1 MFRSALF
8 RLSYCKPS
16 KKITYQIAYELKCVL
31 TLPIMI
37 RLVAL
42 IIAITLQIVAAV
54 LAIRLVRVTKYRASW
69 ILISVGFILM
79 AIKMII
85 KLIQFINDDFSFYL
99 KPADDWLGVVI
110 SFLFTAGVF
119 LIGELFHSISRAER
133 EHRRSERRLMRAII
147 QTEERERRRFAKDLH
162 DGLGPLLSTARMS
175 MSALLQYE
183 RDDHSKQ
190 VLENANNVINE
201 AVESIKEISN
211 NLSPHVLTNFGLASA
226 IRNFVF
232 KVGQS
237 KAVNITFNTVLTD
250 NDRFDSNIETVMYRA
265 TCELINNSLK
275 HAEASSIDISLEKIQ
290 RTLVI
295 KYDDNGRG
303 FDSEAVSN
311 TQNNGMG
318 LSNIASRMN
327 SINGTFVYSSAPGDG
342 FHAIMKVKI

>member
-1 MFRSALF
+1 
-8 RLSYCKPS
+8 
-16 KKITYQIAYELKCVL
+16 
-31 TLPIMI
+31 MI

-69 ILISVGFILM
+69 ILISIGFILM
-79 AIKMII
+79 AVKMII
-85 KLIQFINDDFSFYL
+85 KLIQFLNDDFSFYL
-99 KPADDWLGVVI
+99 RPADDWLGVVI

-119 LIGELFHSISRAER
+119 LIGEMFYSLSRAER

-147 QTEERERRRFAKDLH
+147 QTEENERRRFANDLH
-162 DGLGPLLSTARMS
+162 DGLGPLLSTARMTI
-175 MSALLQYE
+175 SALLQHE

-190 VLENANNVINE
+190 VLESASNVINE

-232 KVGQS
+232 KVSQS
-237 KAVNITFNTVLTD
+237 KAVKINFDTMLTD
-250 NDRFDSNIETVMYRA
+250 SNRFNSNIETVMYRA
-265 TCELINNSLK
+265 TCELINNTLK
-275 HAEASSIDISLEKIQ
+275 HAEASVIDISLEKIQ
-290 RTLVI
+290 HTLVI
-295 KYDDNGRG
+295 KYDDNGHG
-303 FDSEAVSN
+303 FDSEKIGN
-311 TQNNGMG
+311 DPNGGMG

-327 SINGTFVYSSAPGDG
+327 SINGVFVYNSAPGDG

>member
-1 MFRSALF
+1 MR
-8 RLSYCKPS
+8 
-16 KKITYQIAYELKCVL
+16 L

-54 LAIRLVRVTKYRASW
+54 LAIRLVKVTKYRASW
-69 ILISVGFILM
+69 ILISIGFILM
-79 AIKMII
+79 AVKMII

-99 KPADDWLGVVI
+99 KPADDWLGVII
-110 SFLFTAGVF
+110 SFMFTAGVF
-119 LIGELFHSISRAER
+119 LIGEMFYALSRAER
-133 EHRRSERRLMRAII
+133 ERKRSDRRLVRAII

-175 MSALLQYE
+175 MSALLQHE
-183 RDDHSKQ
+183 RDDHSRQ

-211 NLSPHVLTNFGLASA
+211 NLSPHVLVNFGLASA
-226 IRNFVF
+226 IKNFVF
-232 KVGQS
+232 KVSQS
-237 KAVNITFNTVLTD
+237 KSIRISFDTVLTD
-250 NDRFDSNIETVMYRA
+250 TDRFDSNIETVMYRA
-265 TCELINNSLK
+265 TCELINNTIK
-275 HAEASSIDISLEKIQ
+275 HANATDVTISLEKIQ

-303 FDSEAVSN
+303 FDSEKAASEPN
-311 TQNNGMG
+311 SGMG

-327 SINGTFVYSSAPGDG
+327 SINGVFVYNSAPGDG

>member
-1 MFRSALF
+1 
-8 RLSYCKPS
+8 
-16 KKITYQIAYELKCVL
+16 
-31 TLPIMI
+31 MI

-42 IIAITLQIVAAV
+42 IISITLQVVAAV
-54 LAIRLVRVTKYRASW
+54 LAIRLMRVTKYRASW
-69 ILISVGFILM
+69 ILISIGFILM
-79 AIKMII
+79 AVKMSI

-99 KPADDWLGVVI
+99 RPADDWLGVVI
-110 SFLFTAGVF
+110 AFLFTAGVF
-119 LIGELFHSISRAER
+119 LIGELFYTLSRAER
-133 EHRRSERRLMRAII
+133 ERRRSERRLMRAII

-175 MSALLQYE
+175 MSALLQNE
-183 RDDHSKQ
+183 RDDHSRQ
-190 VLENANNVINE
+190 VMENANNVINE

-237 KAVNITFNTVLTD
+237 KTVSINFSTVLTD
-250 NDRFDSNIETVMYRA
+250 SDRFDSNIETVMYRA
-265 TCELINNSLK
+265 TCELINNTLK
-275 HAEASSIDISLEKIQ
+275 HAEATTIDISLEKVQ

-295 KYDDNGRG
+295 KYDDNGKG
-303 FDSEAVSN
+303 FDSETAAN
-311 TQNNGMG
+311 AQTNGMG

-327 SINGTFVYSSAPGDG
+327 SINGVFVYNSAPNDG

>member
-1 MFRSALF
+1 
-8 RLSYCKPS
+8 
-16 KKITYQIAYELKCVL
+16 
-31 TLPIMI
+31 MI

-54 LAIRLVRVTKYRASW
+54 LAIRLMRVTKYRASW
-69 ILISVGFILM
+69 ILISIGFILL

-85 KLIQFINDDFSFYL
+85 KLIQFLNDDFSFYL

-119 LIGELFHSISRAER
+119 LIGELFYTLSRAER
-133 EHRRSERRLMRAII
+133 ERRRSERRLMRAII

-175 MSALLQYE
+175 LSAILQHE

-190 VLENANNVINE
+190 VLENASIVINE

-226 IRNFVF
+226 IRNFAQ
-232 KVGQS
+232 KVSQS
-237 KAVNITFNTVLTD
+237 KTISINFNTVLTD
-250 NDRFDSNIETVMYRA
+250 SDRFDSNVEIVMYRA
-265 TCELINNSLK
+265 TCELINNTLK
-275 HAEASSIDISLEKIQ
+275 HAEASTINIGLEKIQ
-290 RTLVI
+290 RMLVI
-295 KYDDNGRG
+295 NFDDNGKG
-303 FDSEAVSN
+303 FDSE
-311 TQNNGMG
+311 TIQNSQNSGMG

-327 SINGTFVYSSAPGDG
+327 SINGTFVYSSTPGDG

>member
-1 MFRSALF
+1 
-8 RLSYCKPS
+8 
-16 KKITYQIAYELKCVL
+16 
-31 TLPIMI
+31 MI

-42 IIAITLQIVAAV
+42 IISITLQVVAAV
-54 LAIRLVRVTKYRASW
+54 LAIRLMRVTKYRASW
-69 ILISVGFILM
+69 ILISIGFILM
-79 AIKMII
+79 AVKMSI

-99 KPADDWLGVVI
+99 RPADDWLGVVI
-110 SFLFTAGVF
+110 AFLFTAGVF
-119 LIGELFHSISRAER
+119 LIGELFYTLSRAER
-133 EHRRSERRLMRAII
+133 ERRRSERRLMRAII

-175 MSALLQYE
+175 MSALLQNE
-183 RDDHSKQ
+183 RDDHSRQ

-237 KAVNITFNTVLTD
+237 KTINIKFSTVLTD
-250 NDRFDSNIETVMYRA
+250 SDRFDSNIETVMYRA
-265 TCELINNSLK
+265 TCELINNTLK
-275 HAEASSIDISLEKIQ
+275 HAEASTIDISLEKVQ

-295 KYDDNGRG
+295 KYDDNGKG
-303 FDSEAVSN
+303 FDSEAAAN
-311 TQNNGMG
+311 TQTNGMG
-318 LSNIASRMN
+318 LSNIASRIN
-327 SINGTFVYSSAPGDG
+327 SINGVFVYNSAPNDG

>member
-1 MFRSALF
+1 
-8 RLSYCKPS
+8 
-16 KKITYQIAYELKCVL
+16 
-31 TLPIMI
+31 MI

-42 IIAITLQIVAAV
+42 IISITLQVVAAV
-54 LAIRLVRVTKYRASW
+54 LAIRLMRVTKYRASW
-69 ILISVGFILM
+69 ILISIGFILM
-79 AIKMII
+79 AVKMSI

-99 KPADDWLGVVI
+99 RPADDWLGVVI
-110 SFLFTAGVF
+110 AFLFTAGVF
-119 LIGELFHSISRAER
+119 LIGELFYTLSRADRER
-133 EHRRSERRLMRAII
+133 RRSERRLMRAII

-175 MSALLQYE
+175 MSALLQNE
-183 RDDHSKQ
+183 RDDHSRQ

-237 KAVNITFNTVLTD
+237 KTINIKFSTVLTD
-250 NDRFDSNIETVMYRA
+250 SDRFDSNIETVMYRA
-265 TCELINNSLK
+265 TCELINNTLK
-275 HAEASSIDISLEKIQ
+275 HAEASTIDISLEKVQ

-295 KYDDNGRG
+295 KYDDNGKG
-303 FDSEAVSN
+303 FDSEAAAN
-311 TQNNGMG
+311 TQTNGMG
-318 LSNIASRMN
+318 LSNIASRIN
-327 SINGTFVYSSAPGDG
+327 SINGVFVYNSAPNDG